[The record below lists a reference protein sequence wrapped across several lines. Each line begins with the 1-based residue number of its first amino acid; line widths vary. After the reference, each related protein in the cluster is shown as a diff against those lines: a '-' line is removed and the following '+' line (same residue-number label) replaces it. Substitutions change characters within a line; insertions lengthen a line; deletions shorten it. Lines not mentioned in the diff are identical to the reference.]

1 MGTNF
6 FSIIMPSKR
15 KSRTHI
21 FQRSRTRSRRRSCS
35 QPKGVKI
42 VEEIEETSDLETSHE
57 NEDEISHHEHD
68 EEEEVPE
75 NVRFSC
81 VFFMVYYMYI
91 HFISQ
96 IYCADQIK
104 EIITK
109 NQNTVSQNFLPIW
122 FVFEK
127 IHCNQTMSNFI
138 LFFYLFCLFVCF
150 FNRCTITDNYNFV
163 WNNLSVIYYLLLS
176 VLK

>member
-1 MGTNF
+1 MGTIF

-35 QPKGVKI
+35 QPKGVKV
-42 VEEIEETSDLETSHE
+42 VEEKDETSDLETSHE

-68 EEEEVPE
+68 EEEEIPE
-75 NVRFSC
+75 NVRFCC
-81 VFFMVYYMYI
+81 VFLMVYYV

-96 IYCADQIK
+96 IQNLYCADQIK
-104 EIITK
+104 EIITE
-109 NQNTVSQNFLPIW
+109 NQNTVSQNILLIW

-127 IHCNQTMSNFI
+127 IHCNQTRSNFV
-138 LFFYLFCLFVCF
+138 LFFYLPVFVHLFVF
-150 FNRCTITDNYNFV
+150 LIDVPLLIITILFGITC
-163 WNNLSVIYYLLLS
+163 LTL
-176 VLK
+176 